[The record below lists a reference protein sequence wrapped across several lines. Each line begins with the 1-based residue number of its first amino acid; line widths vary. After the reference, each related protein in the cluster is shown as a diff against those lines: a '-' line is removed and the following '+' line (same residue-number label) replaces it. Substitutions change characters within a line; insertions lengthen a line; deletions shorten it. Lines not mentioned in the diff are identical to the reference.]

1 MSISIL
7 VKVKEF
13 TEFWRDRLHELYE
26 IEKNMPPLQGDE
38 LIPEIKREF
47 CVAYFFI
54 DQEEQKKDRFLA
66 DVMLTMINIPLDLKE
81 SYITLNAEIIQEW
94 TRHIRCLRDLKYCVE
109 ADTVTFSDF
118 EKVLDS
124 AYDYFIDTYDGM
136 SGALRCM
143 KIDKSIREILSDEEA
158 QKNHYLQSLE
168 YRNRMI
174 GMYKKGL
181 EDIETYLY
189 EHASDLEDIETYLK
203 EDIETYLTYL
213 NEHASEHDG
222 YHQIRVDVSEII
234 RDVEKAVD
242 KAGEL

>member
-13 TEFWRDRLHELYE
+13 TEFWRMWLNELYE
-26 IEKNMPPLQGDE
+26 LEKSMPPLQGDE
-38 LIPEIKREF
+38 LIPEIKNRYSL
-47 CVAYFFI
+47 VNFFI
-54 DQEEQKKDRFLA
+54 DREEQDKDRFFM
-66 DVMLTMINIPLDLKE
+66 DVMKNAENIPLDLKVP
-81 SYITLNAEIIQEW
+81 YLTLNAEIIQEW
-94 TRHIRCLRDLKYCVE
+94 IKHIGYLRELKSYVE
-109 ADTVTFSDF
+109 SDNATFKDF
-118 EKVLDS
+118 EYVLDR
-124 AYDYFIDTYDGM
+124 AFDYFIDTYDGM

-143 KIDKSIREILSDEEA
+143 KIDKSLREILSDEEA

-181 EDIETYLY
+181 EDIE
-189 EHASDLEDIETYLK
+189 A
-203 EDIETYLTYL
+203 YLT
-213 NEHASEHDG
+213 EHASEHDG
-222 YHQIRVDVSEII
+222 YRIRLDVADII

>member
-13 TEFWRDRLHELYE
+13 TEFWRMWLNELYE
-26 IEKNMPPLQGDE
+26 IEMSMPPLQGDE
-38 LIPEIKREF
+38 LIPEIKNRYSL
-47 CVAYFFI
+47 VNFFI
-54 DQEEQKKDRFLA
+54 DREEQDKDRFFME
-66 DVMLTMINIPLDLKE
+66 VMKNAENIPLDLKA
-81 SYITLNAEIIQEW
+81 SYLTLNAEIIHEW
-94 TRHIRCLRDLKYCVE
+94 IKHIGYLRELKSYVE
-109 ADTVTFSDF
+109 SDNATFKDF
-118 EKVLDS
+118 EYVLDR
-124 AYDYFIDTYDGM
+124 AFDYFIDTYDGM

-143 KIDKSIREILSDEEA
+143 KIDKSLREILSDEEA

-181 EDIETYLY
+181 EDIE
-189 EHASDLEDIETYLK
+189 A
-203 EDIETYLTYL
+203 YLT
-213 NEHASEHDG
+213 EHASEHDG
-222 YHQIRVDVSEII
+222 YRIRLDVAEII

>member
-13 TEFWRDRLHELYE
+13 TEFWRMWLNELYE
-26 IEKNMPPLQGDE
+26 LEKSMPPLQGDE
-38 LIPEIKREF
+38 LIPEIKNRYSL
-47 CVAYFFI
+47 ANFFI
-54 DQEEQKKDRFLA
+54 DREEQDKDRFFME
-66 DVMLTMINIPLDLKE
+66 VMKNAENIPLDLKS
-81 SYITLNAEIIQEW
+81 SYLTLNAEIIQEW
-94 TRHIRCLRDLKYCVE
+94 IKHVGYLRELKSYVE
-109 ADTVTFSDF
+109 SDNATFKDF
-118 EKVLDS
+118 EYVLDR
-124 AYDYFIDTYDGM
+124 AFDYFIDTYDGM

-181 EDIETYLY
+181 EDIE
-189 EHASDLEDIETYLK
+189 A
-203 EDIETYLTYL
+203 YL

-222 YHQIRVDVSEII
+222 YRIRLDVSEII

>member
-7 VKVKEF
+7 AKVKEF

-47 CVAYFFI
+47 CVASFFV
-54 DQEEQKKDRFLA
+54 DREEQEKDRFFTNMTK
-66 DVMLTMINIPLDLKE
+66 DSENIPLDLKATYYE
-81 SYITLNAEIIQEW
+81 LNAEIIKLW
-94 TRHIRCLRDLKYCVE
+94 IRHIGYLRELKFCVE
-109 ADTVTFSDF
+109 ADTVTFSEF

-143 KIDKSIREILSDEEA
+143 KIDKSLREILSDEEA

-181 EDIETYLY
+181 EDIEV
-189 EHASDLEDIETYLK
+189 
-203 EDIETYLTYL
+203 YL

-222 YHQIRVDVSEII
+222 YQIRVDVSDII

>member
-26 IEKNMPPLQGDE
+26 IEKSMPPLKGDE

-47 CVAYFFI
+47 CVASFYI
-54 DQEEQKKDRFLA
+54 DREEQDKDRFFT
-66 DVMLTMINIPLDLKE
+66 DVMKNVENIPLDLKA
-81 SYITLNAEIIQEW
+81 SYLTLNAEIIKVW
-94 TRHIRCLRDLKYCVE
+94 IRHIGYLRELKFCVE
-109 ADTVTFSDF
+109 ADNATFKDF
-118 EKVLDS
+118 EYVLER
-124 AYDYFIDTYDGM
+124 AFDYFIDTYDGM

-168 YRNRMI
+168 YRNRII

-181 EDIETYLY
+181 EDIE
-189 EHASDLEDIETYLK
+189 K
-203 EDIETYLTYL
+203 YL

-222 YHQIRVDVSEII
+222 YRISLDVSEIV

>member
-13 TEFWRDRLHELYE
+13 TEFWRMWLNELYE
-26 IEKNMPPLQGDE
+26 LEKSMPPLQGDE
-38 LIPEIKREF
+38 LIPEIKNRYSL
-47 CVAYFFI
+47 VNFFI
-54 DQEEQKKDRFLA
+54 DREEQEKDRFFME
-66 DVMLTMINIPLDLKE
+66 VMKNAENIPLDLKA
-81 SYITLNAEIIQEW
+81 SYLTLNAEIIQEW
-94 TRHIRCLRDLKYCVE
+94 IKHIGYLRELKSYVE
-109 ADTVTFSDF
+109 SDNATFKDF
-118 EKVLDS
+118 EYVLDR
-124 AYDYFIDTYDGM
+124 AFDYFIDTYDGM

-181 EDIETYLY
+181 EDIE
-189 EHASDLEDIETYLK
+189 A
-203 EDIETYLTYL
+203 YLT
-213 NEHASEHDG
+213 EHASEHDG
-222 YHQIRVDVSEII
+222 YRIRLDVAEII

>member
-13 TEFWRDRLHELYE
+13 AEFWKMWLNELYE
-26 IEKNMPPLQGDE
+26 IEKSMPPLQGDE
-38 LIPEIKREF
+38 LIPEIKNRYSL
-47 CVAYFFI
+47 ANFFI
-54 DQEEQKKDRFLA
+54 EREEQDKDRFFT
-66 DVMLTMINIPLDLKE
+66 DMTKDGENIPMDLKATYYE
-81 SYITLNAEIIQEW
+81 LNAEIIKLW
-94 TRHIRCLRDLKYCVE
+94 IRHIGYLREIKFCVE
-109 ADTVTFSDF
+109 SDDATFKDF
-118 EKVLDS
+118 EYALER
-124 AYDYFIDTYDGM
+124 AFDYFIDTYDGM

-181 EDIETYLY
+181 EDIE
-189 EHASDLEDIETYLK
+189 A
-203 EDIETYLTYL
+203 YL

-222 YHQIRVDVSEII
+222 YRIRLDVSEIV

>member
-13 TEFWRDRLHELYE
+13 IEFWRDRLNELYE
-26 IEKNMPPLQGDE
+26 IEKSMPPLQGDE

-47 CVAYFFI
+47 CVADFFI
-54 DQEEQKKDRFLA
+54 DREEQEKDRFFTNMTK
-66 DVMLTMINIPLDLKE
+66 DSENIPMDLKATYYE
-81 SYITLNAEIIQEW
+81 LNAEIIKLW
-94 TRHIRCLRDLKYCVE
+94 IRHIGYLRELKFCVE
-109 ADTVTFSDF
+109 ADTVTFSEF

-124 AYDYFIDTYDGM
+124 AFDYFIDTYDGM

-181 EDIETYLY
+181 EEIETYL
-189 EHASDLEDIETYLK
+189 
-203 EDIETYLTYL
+203 
-213 NEHASEHDG
+213 NEYASEHDG
-222 YHQIRVDVSEII
+222 YRIRLDVSDII